1 MLCAGIVR
9 VGGVPQCFWAVW
21 DRHRQVLRERTRMRL
36 GAVALPDGAVRVR
49 DGGVAIDLALTPAG
63 APGAVT
69 STHGGAEIHT
79 RKAPV
84 VARGSVT
91 LDGRAIGVDAPGLVD
106 DSDGR

>member
-21 DRHRQVLRERTRMRL
+21 DRSRGVLRERTRMRL

-49 DGGVAIDLALTPAG
+49 DGGVAVDLALAPAG
-63 APGAVT
+63 APLAVT
-69 STHGGAEIHT
+69 STHGGAEVRT

-84 VARGSVT
+84 SRSARPPARCPAASSSP
-91 LDGRAIGVDAPGLVD
+91 AAMA
-106 DSDGR
+106 